1 MSKWGKP
8 TKNRKRID
16 PRYFINETTNRD
28 LKEYAMEPPMSEEPP
43 RTAREP
49 ASVDYVLR
57 SLQKQYNRGAHPSQ
71 RRGMPFRMGVN
82 SILDA
87 LMIDDVWPED
97 EEALQQTMADANA
110 QSVEELAPVVAD
122 WLTKYR
128 QGGHS
133 TEAGRASAMEKWR

>member
-28 LKEYAMEPPMSEEPP
+28 LKEYATAEEQPLKS
-43 RTAREP
+43 REP
-49 ASVDYVLR
+49 ASVGYVLR
-57 SLQKQYNRGAHPSQ
+57 SLQRQYNRGVHPSQ
-71 RRGMPFRMGVN
+71 RRGMPFRMGVDP
-82 SILDA
+82 IMDA

-97 EEALQQTMADANA
+97 EEALQQMIDAGQP
-110 QSVEELAPVVAD
+110 QSIEDLAPIVAD

-128 QGGHS
+128 QGEHS